1 MTASEKIG
9 KLLKYLDINTKV
21 FSERLGYARPQVI
34 YDIQKGKTK
43 VISPEL
49 ANKII
54 SVYPE
59 ISKIWLLADEGE
71 MLVQT
76 ENGNSHCGE
85 HITHLESFSKFNE
98 SEVFL
103 AALREISE
111 MRKALT
117 DAMRVNQE
125 HTTQLLAIIS
135 NITLK

>member
-1 MTASEKIG
+1 MTASEKIE
-9 KLLKYLDINTKV
+9 KLLKHLNINAKV
-21 FSERLGYARPQVI
+21 FSERLGYTRPQVI

-43 VISPEL
+43 VISPDL
-49 ANKII
+49 ASKII

-59 ISKIWLLADEGE
+59 INKVWLLADEGD
-71 MLVQT
+71 MLVRS

-85 HITHLESFSKFNE
+85 YITHLESFSQFNE

-103 AALREISE
+103 AALHEISE

-117 DAMRVNQE
+117 KAMEVNQE

>member
-1 MTASEKIG
+1 MTASEKIE
-9 KLLKYLDINTKV
+9 KLLKHLNINAKV
-21 FSERLGYARPQVI
+21 FSERLGYTRPQVI

-43 VISPEL
+43 VISPDL
-49 ANKII
+49 ASKII

-59 ISKIWLLADEGE
+59 INKVWLLADEGD
-71 MLVQT
+71 MLVRS

-85 HITHLESFSKFNE
+85 HITHLESFSQFNE

-103 AALREISE
+103 AALHEISE

-117 DAMRVNQE
+117 KAMEVNQE